1 MDAGLGLVGLGD
13 GFTDFLVLAVVQG
26 QRHRVGGHGGWR
38 TQHHGKNRNG
48 QAAQQGVIA
57 EHHAG
62 VSSLAATYLE
72 TMISDIAS
80 QVPL

>member
-1 MDAGLGLVGLGD
+1 MDASLGLIGLGD
-13 GFTDFLVLAVVQG
+13 GVADFLVLAVVQG
-26 QRHRVGGHGGWR
+26 QRYRVGGHGGGGAKH
-38 TQHHGKNRNG
+38 QGKNRNG